1 MKNPNHSDKT
11 RSLAECLDSPD
22 AEVCSRAR
30 ADFLWMA
37 SNDPDLF
44 QAHLTEVIKVITGD
58 RKRTVIL
65 LATLPVL
72 LYAAYIG
79 LMVILGLSLILRSF
93 IPVLLGVFV
102 LAPSGIVALMVAR
115 SRLNKKRQRLA
126 GCLTDL
132 DHLNALPPLI
142 ELLEFPNPVVRS
154 AVLPP
159 IIRMLSRLGS
169 SDAHRLSFV
178 HKTTLARI
186 LSTPDAYKLPVPFF
200 LVVLQ
205 TFEQIGDSQLLP
217 VVSWLA
223 QGKGMAGQHP
233 PILDAAR
240 RCHAHL
246 YERLRRHQAHDTL
259 LRPSSFAEAPHI
271 LLRPVTTTPDTAP
284 HELLRADTA
293 PQKQIASFDLPP
305 PTASAYQPQPEALE
319 PLPLR
324 LPGSEDS

>member
-1 MKNPNHSDKT
+1 MKNPNHSEMSK
-11 RSLAECLDSPD
+11 SLVQCLNSPD
-22 AEVCSRAR
+22 AEVCNRAK

-37 SNDPDLF
+37 SNDPALF
-44 QAHLTEVIKVITGD
+44 QANLTDVIKAITGD
-58 RKRTVIL
+58 RKHTVIL
-65 LATLPVL
+65 LATLPIL

-79 LMVILGLSLILRSF
+79 LIVLLGLSLLLRSF
-93 IPVLLGVFV
+93 IPVLLGIGIFV
-102 LAPSGIVALMVAR
+102 PSGIVALVAAR
-115 SRLNKKRQRLA
+115 GRLNQKRQRLA
-126 GCLTDL
+126 ECLTHL
-132 DHLNALPPLI
+132 DHFNALPPLI
-142 ELLEFPNPVVRS
+142 ELLEFPNPVVRN
-154 AVLPP
+154 AILPP

-169 SDAHRLSFV
+169 PDAHRLTFV
-178 HKTTLARI
+178 HRTALARI
-186 LSTPDAYKLPVPFF
+186 LSTPDAYKFPVAFF
-200 LVVLQ
+200 MVVLQ

-271 LLRPVTTTPDTAP
+271 LLRPVTSVPDTAP
-284 HELLRADTA
+284 HELLRADTT
-293 PQKQIASFDLPP
+293 PQKQAASFDLPP
-305 PTASAYQPQPEALE
+305 PISAVYQPQPEALE

-324 LPGSEDS
+324 LPGTED